1 MIIPAKY
8 DWIYQ
13 LYVEYI
19 SSYKNA
25 DYYYKNG
32 NLIMTKQYH
41 TKRGSCCG
49 NGCKHCP
56 YDPIHQAGSTL
67 RLN

>member
-32 NLIMTKQYH
+32 NLIMTEKYH
-41 TKRGSCCG
+41 IKRGSCCG

-56 YDPIHQAGSTL
+56 YDPIHQAGSIL
-67 RLN
+67 RLH